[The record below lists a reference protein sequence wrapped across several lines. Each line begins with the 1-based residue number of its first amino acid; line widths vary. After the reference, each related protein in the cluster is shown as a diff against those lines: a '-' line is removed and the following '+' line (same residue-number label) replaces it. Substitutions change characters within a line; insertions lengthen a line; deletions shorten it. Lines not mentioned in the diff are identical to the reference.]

1 MLATSCSMTRR
12 LHHMKHL
19 LKRTLRKLG
28 ISIDRRERESY
39 PQFLCPFNV
48 VELSLSKGCL
58 FSVNLKIFNITIT
71 YLFMQFISEIII
83 FKMLILANCWSS
95 WWLQYFKCLAFFVGV
110 YTLWILHKPINR
122 RLKVDICVLTAMKSF
137 NFEIIKIILV
147 YHFHTV

>member
-1 MLATSCSMTRR
+1 
-12 LHHMKHL
+12 MKHL

-39 PQFLCPFNV
+39 PQFLCLFNV

-83 FKMLILANCWSS
+83 FKMLILANC
-95 WWLQYFKCLAFFVGV
+95 
-110 YTLWILHKPINR
+110 
-122 RLKVDICVLTAMKSF
+122 
-137 NFEIIKIILV
+137 
-147 YHFHTV
+147 